1 MKKSEKPEKP
11 ETAAKAEKATVRM
24 FVGEFGTVR
33 WETTPKGQRGLELE
47 VKGPQDAAASHEF
60 PDPLALVEYQSTSER
75 RLLNAGYEVS
85 PVNER
90 RARSD
95 RRVKARKAR
104 DRRR

>member
-1 MKKSEKPEKP
+1 MKKSEKPEKA
-11 ETAAKAEKATVRM
+11 EKADKATVRM

-33 WETTPKGQRGLELE
+33 WETTPKGQRGLELD

-60 PDPLALVEYQSTSER
+60 ADPLALVEYQSTSER

-90 RARSD
+90 RARSE
-95 RRVKARKAR
+95 RRVKARITR